1 MVEKTGHK
9 GTMRIARQQWIDEG
23 KPRAAGAEDDEDYR
37 IHQGHSGPQLPN
49 RVAPIFDNAAQAA
62 QGRAKTPSADDLFG
76 DDDIYNATPRQS
88 TNSTAPSRQVASSDV
103 PDEDDLDALMA
114 EAEAESGA
122 MTQQRAPGR
131 PSAPF
136 QSIFG
141 GGALHAVAPGPAGEP
156 GDDDDLDALMAEAE
170 AEAKIPS
177 GPGRPSQPAMGASI
191 FGDGK
196 PKHQTTAQGAG
207 DDEDDLDAL
216 MAEAEAEAT
225 ARPSKDAN
233 LTSSARTD
241 TGQHAAGFEDDEE
254 AMAEMDGLW

>member
-37 IHQGHSGPQLPN
+37 IHQGHSGPQLPD
-49 RVAPIFDNAAQAA
+49 RVAPIFDNAARAA
-62 QGRAKTPSADDLFG
+62 QGRAATPSADDLFG

-88 TNSTAPSRQVASSDV
+88 TNSTAPSRQVPGNDV

-122 MTQQRAPGR
+122 VTQQTASGR

-141 GGALHAVAPGPAGEP
+141 GGARHPVAPGPAGEP
-156 GDDDDLDALMAEAE
+156 DDDDLDALMAEAE
-170 AEAKIPS
+170 AEVPS
-177 GPGRPSQPAMGASI
+177 GPSRPSQPAMSASI
-191 FGDGK
+191 FGEGK
-196 PKHQTTAQGAG
+196 PKHQTTTQGAG

-216 MAEAEAEAT
+216 MAEAEAETA
-225 ARPSKDAN
+225 ARPSKDA
-233 LTSSARTD
+233 TPASSARAD

>member
-62 QGRAKTPSADDLFG
+62 QGRAKTPSGDDLFG

-88 TNSTAPSRQVASSDV
+88 TNSTAPSRQVAGNDV
-103 PDEDDLDALMA
+103 PDEDDPDALMAEAEAESGAISQQTTSGRPSAPFQSIFGGGARNIVIPRPAGEPDEDDLDALMA
-114 EAEAESGA
+114 EAEAEA
-122 MTQQRAPGR
+122 DAPSR
-131 PSAPF
+131 PS
-136 QSIFG
+136 
-141 GGALHAVAPGPAGEP
+141 
-156 GDDDDLDALMAEAE
+156 
-170 AEAKIPS
+170 
-177 GPGRPSQPAMGASI
+177 RPSQPAMSASI
-191 FGDGK
+191 FGEGK
-196 PKHQTTAQGAG
+196 PKPQTTTQGAG

-216 MAEAEAEAT
+216 MAEAEAEAA
-225 ARPSKDAN
+225 ARPSKVAN
-233 LTSSARTD
+233 PASSAARAD
-241 TGQHAAGFEDDEE
+241 TGQHAPGFEDDEE